1 MNMNHQ
7 TPIIQNPARS
17 TQTVTVVKPDIIVQS
32 GLEELDRL
40 LGGFKAG
47 ELTLVDGTSS
57 LIAELPHQL
66 CVHTYR
72 TFCSDTV
79 YIDGGMCADP
89 YQIARYARM
98 LELEQHDVLAHV
110 HISRAFTVY
119 QLSTL
124 IQDLLEPLLQK
135 HSPRTLLIG
144 MFPALY
150 NDPDVPRREA
160 QVLLQRDLHKIREL
174 TKTYQLITIL
184 TNRDVMPLSTVQ
196 GPGKT
201 LFSSVDELIRMK
213 QYDQCT
219 SIELVKKQKKTTV
232 VRFASG
238 QLCLEAFGMVV

>member
-1 MNMNHQ
+1 
-7 TPIIQNPARS
+7 
-17 TQTVTVVKPDIIVQS
+17 
-32 GLEELDRL
+32 
-40 LGGFKAG
+40 
-47 ELTLVDGTSS
+47 
-57 LIAELPHQL
+57 
-66 CVHTYR
+66 
-72 TFCSDTV
+72 
-79 YIDGGMCADP
+79 
-89 YQIARYARM
+89 
-98 LELEQHDVLAHV
+98 V

-160 QVLLQRDLHKIREL
+160 QALLQHDLQKLQHL

-184 TNRDVMPLSTVQ
+184 TNLDVMPLSTVQ

-201 LFSSVDELIRMK
+201 LFSSVDEIVRMK
-213 QYDQCT
+213 QYEQCT

-238 QLCLEAFGMVV
+238 QLCLEAFGMVI